1 MHKRKEDNTKTNRG
15 LPAKLSLKSV
25 NFTKITKTAK
35 KIVIFSTIITL
46 TTTFGIIV
54 SHAQKALDEGP
65 ETITLSDYAGSVE
78 AVTFVHKSH
87 GSTGEVGAN
96 CTTCHH
102 KANKFI
108 TPGKCSKCHKMQMEE
123 EVPNYSH
130 AFHKLCIGCHKEE
143 IVAGNDKI
151 SLSCDSCHVP

>member
-1 MHKRKEDNTKTNRG
+1 MHKRKEDDTKTDRG
-15 LPAKLSLKSV
+15 LPAKLYFSLV
-25 NFTKITKTAK
+25 QFTKAAK
-35 KIVIFSTIITL
+35 KIVILSTIITL
-46 TTTFGIIV
+46 AISFGIIV
-54 SHAQKALDEGP
+54 SFAQKTVDEGP
-65 ETITLSDYAGSVE
+65 ETITLSDYAASE
-78 AVTFVHKSH
+78 KAVTFVHKSH
-87 GSTGEVGAN
+87 GNTGKVGAN

-108 TPGKCSKCHKMQMEE
+108 TPGKCSECHKMQMEE

-151 SLSCDSCHVP
+151 SLSCDSCHVPEK